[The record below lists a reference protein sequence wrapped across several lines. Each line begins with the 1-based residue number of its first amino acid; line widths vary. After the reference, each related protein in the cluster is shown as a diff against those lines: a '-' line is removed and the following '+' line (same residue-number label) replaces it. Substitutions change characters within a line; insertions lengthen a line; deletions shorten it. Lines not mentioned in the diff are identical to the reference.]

1 MFRQWVAALAAEQC
15 SVIRKLSI
23 WEEDTKR
30 PKFWLAVEK
39 LNGLEKRIVKNFEV
53 GDREVSVEETEED
66 SVFREKLDTT
76 VGHKV
81 DLKKGCWISMLEW
94 RD

>member
-39 LNGLEKRIVKNFEV
+39 LNGLEKLIVKNFEV

-76 VGHKV
+76 VGHEV
-81 DLKKGCWISMLEW
+81 DLKKGCWMLEE